1 MESSAKESV
10 AVVQSPVAVSARPLW
25 LTDHET
31 RWSFTLPDERLA
43 RLPLVSTHDHPQ
55 IGPQEYAC
63 GCVTVVRVTDRDVR
77 RGERPFE
84 MRLARSCG
92 TCGTDVC
99 ELIWERPKGVR

>member
-1 MESSAKESV
+1 MESSTEEAV
-10 AVVQSPVAVSARPLW
+10 AVVQSPAAVSARPLW

-63 GCVTVVRVTDRDVR
+63 GCVTVVRVTRSPAGR
-77 RGERPFE
+77 AER
-84 MRLARSCG
+84 
-92 TCGTDVC
+92 TDEETIV
-99 ELIWERPKGVR
+99 E